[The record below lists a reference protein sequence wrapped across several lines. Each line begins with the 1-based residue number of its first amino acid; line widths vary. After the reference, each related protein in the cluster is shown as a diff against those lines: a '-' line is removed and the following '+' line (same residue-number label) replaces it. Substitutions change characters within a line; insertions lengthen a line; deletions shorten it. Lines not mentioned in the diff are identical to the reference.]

1 MITLSFSRDAAGGR
15 TAPAPLTGV
24 ADRETEGSFSMGVP
38 GIAPHDLLVLLT
50 QLSILLGLAYVLGR
64 AAVRTGTPP
73 VTGELLAGVVAG
85 PSLLGAVAPG
95 VQHWI
100 FPANVPQTHMLAA
113 IAQFGALLLVGMT
126 GVEVDLALVRGHR
139 RCVTAVS
146 VLGLILPV
154 GLGVL
159 AGFCIPSS
167 LRVAHSSPLAL
178 ALFVGTAV
186 GISSIPVVA
195 KILAEM
201 HLLHRTIGQVVL
213 MSAAVGDIVAWVML
227 SVVAA
232 LAVSGAGAH
241 QAGRAGLAVACVFIA
256 AVALRPVLRRAIS
269 AASASGDRPT
279 TAVVVITVLGGAA
292 GSQALSLEP
301 VFGAFIAGVVIGTL
315 PELDGRHLEGLRVTT
330 FAVLAPIYLA
340 SAGLHLDLTVFG
352 SPLVLMTLVVLLAV
366 AVSTKLGGAYA
377 GARMGRMGHWD
388 SLAVAA
394 GMNARGLVGIVAA
407 DVGMRLGLLSRG
419 MYAIV
424 VAIAVLTS
432 IAAPP
437 LMAWSVR
444 RSAPIVEG
452 NARMVSEAR
461 RG

>member
-1 MITLSFSRDAAGGR
+1 
-15 TAPAPLTGV
+15 
-24 ADRETEGSFSMGVP
+24 MGVP
-38 GIAPHDLLVLLT
+38 GIAPHDLMVLLA
-50 QLSILLGLAYVLGR
+50 QLSVLLGLAHVFGR
-64 AAVRTGTPP
+64 AAVRAGTPP
-73 VTGELLAGVVAG
+73 VAGELLAGVVAG
-85 PSLLGAVAPG
+85 PSLLGALAPG
-95 VQHWI
+95 VQQWI
-100 FPANVPQTHMLAA
+100 FPADAPQMHMLEA

-126 GVEVDLALVRGHR
+126 GVEVDLPLVRHHR
-139 RCVTAVS
+139 RPITMVS
-146 VLGLILPV
+146 VLGLILP
-154 GLGVL
+154 LGVGIL
-159 AGFCIPSS
+159 AGFYIPSS
-167 LRVAHSSPLAL
+167 LRVAHSSPLVL

-201 HLLHRTIGQVVL
+201 NLIDRTVGQVVL
-213 MSAAVGDIVAWVML
+213 MSAALGDVVAWLML

-232 LAVSGAGAH
+232 LAVGGAGAY
-241 QAGRAGLAVACVFIA
+241 QAGRAGLSVVCVFVV
-256 AVALRPVLRRAIS
+256 AVALRPILRRAIR

-315 PELDGRHLEGLRVTT
+315 RELDGRDLEGLRVTT
-330 FAVLAPIYLA
+330 FAVLAPVYLA

-352 SPLVLMTLVVLLAV
+352 SPLVLTTLVVLLAV

-377 GARMGRMGHWD
+377 GARIGRLGHWD

-407 DVGMRLGLLSRG
+407 GVGMRLGLLTEG

-437 LMAWSVR
+437 LMAWSIR
-444 RSAPIVEG
+444 RSEQVVEG
-452 NARMVSEAR
+452 NARVVSEAPR
-461 RG
+461 S